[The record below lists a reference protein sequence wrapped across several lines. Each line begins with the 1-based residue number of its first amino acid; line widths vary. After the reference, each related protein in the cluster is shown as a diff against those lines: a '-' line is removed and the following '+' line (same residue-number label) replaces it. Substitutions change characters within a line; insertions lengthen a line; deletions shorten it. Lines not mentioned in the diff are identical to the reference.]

1 MFLLLAEIQEVH
13 HALAVGDEPV
23 GDIGAV
29 AVRRVAFGAHD
40 AGAALDRRQGAGGG
54 LELLG
59 LHVVGVGGAHA
70 AECLA
75 FPAIGDPCFLEGSE
89 ESFFGELRV
98 AARSRVSTHVDERA
112 DAGFLE
118 DCYEL
123 LGAASAVTDCED
135 QAAAALASFFS
146 AFAGVSDF
154 LEAFLSP
161 FFSSPPA
168 ACAVSSARSIRV
180 TRASGALS
188 PLRKPFFRMRR

>member
-1 MFLLLAEIQEVH
+1 MMP
-13 HALAVGDEPV
+13 EPTEKP
-23 GDIGAV
+23 GRSAIGAEEG
-29 AVRRVAFGAHD
+29 FGA
-40 AGAALDRRQGAGGG
+40 LFERSLKIRPV
-54 LELLG
+54 ELG
-59 LHVVGVGGAHA
+59 MT
-70 AECLA
+70 
-75 FPAIGDPCFLEGSE
+75 
-89 ESFFGELRV
+89 
-98 AARSRVSTHVDERA
+98 ARSRVSTHVDERA
-112 DAGFLE
+112 DTDFLK
-118 DCYEL
+118 DCDEL